1 MVEKEGPPIVRLR
14 NENPIFSRTQTQKV
28 VNDFGPGDAAII
40 LNNLNS
46 FEQAWK
52 KSITDDDLPSRYK
65 FKQYKGIKRPYKLY
79 QIYVGPNRKNLSYRA
94 VIMFYCEFT
103 RACWIYVFK
112 KERMSERQEVEL
124 AETRAE
130 SYWNIVQEK

>member
-1 MVEKEGPPIVRLR
+1 MVEKEGPSIVRLR
-14 NENPIFSRTQTQKV
+14 SETQFLLEPKLKKV

-40 LNNLNS
+40 LNNLSS

-103 RACWIYVFK
+103 KACWIYIFK
-112 KERMSERQEVEL
+112 KERMSERQEVDL
-124 AETRAE
+124 AIMRAE
-130 SYWNIVQEK
+130 SYWSTVQEK